1 MHLLDT
7 ARPGRELAGSGALV
21 PLRAAGGV
29 IDSALITD
37 NGSRVIA
44 WTGPSPLSASL
55 VLGEFSARTG
65 QLLRVLY
72 RGPDSGVDDYIMLGY
87 VLSADPSG
95 RHVLIS
101 GVASQGS
108 ALLVGRVDNGRFT
121 ALPSPSPSLPLVQAA
136 W

>member
-1 MHLLDT
+1 
-7 ARPGRELAGSGALV
+7 
-21 PLRAAGGV
+21 
-29 IDSALITD
+29 
-37 NGSRVIA
+37 
-44 WTGPSPLSASL
+44 